1 MAKKKSKKK
10 IETQMMQVKLAQ
22 LLSES
27 DKHFKDL
34 VSYLGEKI
42 EDLNSARDGNLL
54 KLTVPKTLSTRDL
67 RSLLKKYLF
76 TAGLGEKFRP
86 IVLQA
91 DEKGF
96 EIFKKPVFE

>member
-10 IETQMMQVKLAQ
+10 IETQTMHVKVDQ

-42 EDLNSARDGNLL
+42 ENIKSSRDGNLL

-86 IVLQA
+86 IALQA
-91 DEKGF
+91 EDKGF

>member
-34 VSYLGEKI
+34 VSYLEEKI
-42 EDLNSARDGNLL
+42 EDLNSSRDGILL

-67 RSLLKKYLF
+67 RSLLKKYLY

-86 IVLQA
+86 IALQA

>member
-10 IETQMMQVKLAQ
+10 IETQIMQVKVAQ

-34 VSYLGEKI
+34 VSYLEEKI
-42 EDLNSARDGNLL
+42 ENIKSTRDGNLL

-67 RSLLKKYLF
+67 RSLLKKFLY

-86 IVLQA
+86 IALQA
-91 DEKGF
+91 EDKGF

>member
-10 IETQMMQVKLAQ
+10 IETQTIHVKLAQ

-42 EDLNSARDGNLL
+42 ESVKSARDGNIL
-54 KLTVPKTLSTRDL
+54 KLTVPKKLSTRDF
-67 RSLLKKYLF
+67 RSLLKKYLY
-76 TAGLGEKFRP
+76 TAGLGDKYRP
-86 IVLQA
+86 IALQTE
-91 DEKGF
+91 EKGF
-96 EIFKKPVFE
+96 EIFRKPAFE